1 MKIYSE
7 EKWEKVKL
15 GEIFELQMGKTP
27 SRNKENYWRHGE
39 NSWISISDMK
49 NEEKYICDTKEK
61 ITDLAVEESKIK
73 VIPKDTVIMSFKLSI
88 GKLAITSKDMF
99 TNEAI
104 MAFFPKDKVE
114 IDNNYLFYSL
124 KKVNWTEGTNKA
136 VKGLTLN
143 KPLIAS
149 KEILLPN
156 MQIQK
161 EIAKRLDIVMEILK
175 AKRKILLQ
183 LDELSKSIFI
193 EMFGD
198 PILNEKNW
206 KEDICKNI
214 TLKIGSGSTP
224 KGGEKNYKIEGIA
237 FIRSMNVYNNKF
249 NYKDLVFID
258 EIQSKILQN
267 VEVKKEDILLNI
279 TGASVARCCIV
290 PENILPARVNQHVS
304 IIRCKENIIDSIF
317 LCYQFTTKEYQDFL
331 WKLSTS
337 NGATREAL
345 TKQQEENLKV
355 IVPPIELQN
364 QFAERIKIIEKSKIE
379 IQKSTEETQKLFDS
393 LMEKY
398 FG

>member
-1 MKIYSE
+1 MKIYNK

-143 KPLIAS
+143 KPLITS
-149 KEILLPN
+149 KEILLPSI
-156 MQIQK
+156 QIQK

-183 LDELSKSIFI
+183 LDELSKCLF
-193 EMFGD
+193 EVEF
-198 PILNEKNW
+198 LNK
-206 KEDICKNI
+206 
-214 TLKIGSGSTP
+214 SY
-224 KGGEKNYKIEGIA
+224 YKYPLCECTT
-237 FIRSMNVYNNKF
+237 
-249 NYKDLVFID
+249 FID
-258 EIQSKILQN
+258 YRGRTPQISSEGTIQMINAKSVGKNNFKYIDEFVTEEIYNLCMTRGLG
-267 VEVKKEDILLNI
+267 EAGDILFVTEGHTFGN
-279 TGASVARCCIV
+279 VCII
-290 PENILPARVNQHVS
+290 P
-304 IIRCKENIIDSIF
+304 
-317 LCYQFTTKEYQDFL
+317 
-331 WKLSTS
+331 
-337 NGATREAL
+337 
-345 TKQQEENLKV
+345 ENLKKFALGQRV
-355 IVPPIELQN
+355 ITIRGKKEQILNKYLCYYMQTEEFKKDINMYKTGGTAQGIRSKDLGKILIPIPELKLQN
-364 QFAERIKIIEKSKIE
+364 QFAERVKLIEKSKFE
-379 IQKSTEETQKLFDS
+379 LFR
-393 LMEKY
+393 
-398 FG
+398 GVA

>member
-1 MKIYSE
+1 MKIYNK

-149 KEILLPN
+149 KEIFLPN
-156 MQIQK
+156 MKIQK

-175 AKRKILLQ
+175 IKRKILLQ

-193 EMFGD
+193 K
-198 PILNEKNW
+198 LKLKNKNW
-206 KEDICKNI
+206 DIKSFAEVTKVSQGLQIPISKRKKENGKNRFKYITIQFLNGSKEVEYIENPRENVIC
-214 TLKIGSGSTP
+214 S
-224 KGGEKNYKIEGIA
+224 E
-237 FIRSMNVYNNKF
+237 
-249 NYKDLVFID
+249 
-258 EIQSKILQN
+258 
-267 VEVKKEDILLNI
+267 EDILMTRTGNTGMVVTGVSGVFHNNFFIVKYDKNILLKEYLVAYLNSKEVQEEI
-279 TGASVARCCIV
+279 KKRAGTSTIPDLNHGEFYKIKILIPPINFQEKFSKQIQVIAKSKVEGRFFRSVA
-290 PENILPARVNQHVS
+290 
-304 IIRCKENIIDSIF
+304 
-317 LCYQFTTKEYQDFL
+317 
-331 WKLSTS
+331 
-337 NGATREAL
+337 
-345 TKQQEENLKV
+345 
-355 IVPPIELQN
+355 
-364 QFAERIKIIEKSKIE
+364 
-379 IQKSTEETQKLFDS
+379 
-393 LMEKY
+393 
-398 FG
+398 

>member
-1 MKIYSE
+1 MKIYNK
-7 EKWEKVKL
+7 EKWEKVRL

-149 KEILLPN
+149 KEILLPSI
-156 MQIQK
+156 QIQK

-183 LDELSKSIFI
+183 LDELSKCLFI
-193 EMFGD
+193 KMFGD
-198 PILNEKNW
+198 PILNEKKW
-206 KEDICKNI
+206 RKKQLQEECEII
-214 TLKIGSGSTP
+214 TGNTP
-224 KGGEKNYKIEGIA
+224 SRKEKNYYGNYIEWIKSDNIVPFNIYPTKAKEFLSENGVKRGRKIEKNNILMTCIAGSVNSIGNISITDRDVSFNQQINGI
-237 FIRSMNVYNNKF
+237 RVQENNVWFMFKQFELSKKY
-249 NYKDLVFID
+249 
-258 EIQSKILQN
+258 IQSSITMSLKGILS
-267 VEVKKEDILLNI
+267 K
-279 TGASVARCCIV
+279 S
-290 PENILPARVNQHVS
+290 
-304 IIRCKENIIDSIF
+304 
-317 LCYQFTTKEYQDFL
+317 
-331 WKLSTS
+331 KLS
-337 NGATREAL
+337 EL
-345 TKQQEENLKV
+345 YF
-355 IVPPIELQN
+355 IFPPIELQN
-364 QFAERIKIIEKSKIE
+364 QFAERVKMIEKSKFE
-379 IQKSTEETQKLFDS
+379 IQKSIEETQKLFDS
-393 LMEKY
+393 LMKKY

>member
-1 MKIYSE
+1 MKIYNK

-149 KEILLPN
+149 KEIFLPN

-175 AKRKILLQ
+175 IKRKILLQ
-183 LDELSKSIFI
+183 LDELSKCLFI
-193 EMFGD
+193 KMFGD
-198 PILNEKNW
+198 PILNEKKFKKGKIRDTIVEAKYGTSKPATIGGKYPYLRMN
-206 KEDICKNI
+206 NI
-214 TLKIGSGSTP
+214 TYNGELDLSDLKYITL
-224 KGGEKNYKIEGIA
+224 EKNEEEKY
-237 FIRSMNVYNNKF
+237 
-249 NYKDLVFID
+249 LV
-258 EIQSKILQN
+258 EKG
-267 VEVKKEDILLNI
+267 DILFNRTNSKELVGKTCVFNLNTPMVI
-279 TGASVARCCIV
+279 AGYLIKLKVNKQVIPEYISAFLNSVHGKRRLHEMC
-290 PENILPARVNQHVS
+290 R
-304 IIRCKENIIDSIF
+304 NIIGQANINAQELQDISI
-317 LCYQFTTKEYQDFL
+317 L
-331 WKLSTS
+331 
-337 NGATREAL
+337 
-345 TKQQEENLKV
+345 
-355 IVPPIELQN
+355 IPPIELQN
-364 QFAERIKIIEKSKIE
+364 QFAERVKMIEKSKFE
-379 IQKSTEETQKLFDS
+379 IQKSIEETQKLFDS

>member
-1 MKIYSE
+1 MKIYNK

-149 KEILLPN
+149 KEIFLPN

-175 AKRKILLQ
+175 IKRKILLQ
-183 LDELSKSIFI
+183 LDELSKCLFI
-193 EMFGD
+193 KMFGD
-198 PILNEKNW
+198 PILNEK
-206 KEDICKNI
+206 K
-214 TLKIGSGSTP
+214 
-224 KGGEKNYKIEGIA
+224 
-237 FIRSMNVYNNKF
+237 
-249 NYKDLVFID
+249 
-258 EIQSKILQN
+258 
-267 VEVKKEDILLNI
+267 
-279 TGASVARCCIV
+279 
-290 PENILPARVNQHVS
+290 
-304 IIRCKENIIDSIF
+304 
-317 LCYQFTTKEYQDFL
+317 
-331 WKLSTS
+331 
-337 NGATREAL
+337 
-345 TKQQEENLKV
+345 
-355 IVPPIELQN
+355 
-364 QFAERIKIIEKSKIE
+364 
-379 IQKSTEETQKLFDS
+379 
-393 LMEKY
+393 
-398 FG
+398 

>member
-7 EKWEKVKL
+7 EKWEKVRL

-149 KEILLPN
+149 KEILLPSI
-156 MQIQK
+156 QIQK

-183 LDELSKSIFI
+183 LDELSKCLFI
-193 EMFGD
+193 KMFGD
-198 PILNEKNW
+198 PILNEKKW
-206 KEDICKNI
+206 RKKQLQEECEII
-214 TLKIGSGSTP
+214 TGNTP
-224 KGGEKNYKIEGIA
+224 SRKEKNYYGNYIEWIKSDNIVPFNIYPTKAKEFLSENGVKRGRKIEKNNILMTCIAGSVNSIGNISITDRDVSFNQQINGI
-237 FIRSMNVYNNKF
+237 RVQENNVWFMFKQFELSKKY
-249 NYKDLVFID
+249 
-258 EIQSKILQN
+258 IQSSITMSLKGILS
-267 VEVKKEDILLNI
+267 K
-279 TGASVARCCIV
+279 S
-290 PENILPARVNQHVS
+290 
-304 IIRCKENIIDSIF
+304 
-317 LCYQFTTKEYQDFL
+317 
-331 WKLSTS
+331 KLS
-337 NGATREAL
+337 EL
-345 TKQQEENLKV
+345 YF
-355 IVPPIELQN
+355 IFPPIELQN
-364 QFAERIKIIEKSKIE
+364 QFAERVKMIEKSKFLPLNFLKAQDLRIFKVE
-379 IQKSTEETQKLFDS
+379 L
-393 LMEKY
+393 
-398 FG
+398 

>member
-1 MKIYSE
+1 MKIYNK

-149 KEILLPN
+149 KEILLPSI
-156 MQIQK
+156 QIQK

-183 LDELSKSIFI
+183 LDELSKCLFEVEFLNKSYYKYPLCECTTFI
-193 EMFGD
+193 DYRGRTPQISSEGTIQMINAKSVGKNNFKYIDEFVTEEIYNLCMTRGLGEAGDILFVTEGHTFGNVCII
-198 PILNEKNW
+198 PENFKKFALGQRVITIRGKKEQILNKYLCYYMQTEEFK
-206 KEDICKNI
+206 KDINMYK
-214 TLKIGSGSTP
+214 T
-224 KGGEKNYKIEGIA
+224 GGTAQG
-237 FIRSMNVYNNKF
+237 IRS
-249 NYKDLVFID
+249 KDLG
-258 EIQSKILQN
+258 KIL
-267 VEVKKEDILLNI
+267 IPI
-279 TGASVARCCIV
+279 
-290 PENILPARVNQHVS
+290 PE
-304 IIRCKENIIDSIF
+304 
-317 LCYQFTTKEYQDFL
+317 
-331 WKLSTS
+331 
-337 NGATREAL
+337 
-345 TKQQEENLKV
+345 LK
-355 IVPPIELQN
+355 LQN
-364 QFAERIKIIEKSKIE
+364 QFAERVKLIEKSKFE
-379 IQKSTEETQKLFDS
+379 IQKSIEETQKLFDS

>member
-1 MKIYSE
+1 MKIYNK

-149 KEILLPN
+149 KEIFLPN

-175 AKRKILLQ
+175 IKRKILLQ
-183 LDELSKSIFI
+183 LDELSKCLFI
-193 EMFGD
+193 KMFGD
-198 PILNEKNW
+198 PILNEKKW
-206 KEDICKNI
+206 RKKQLQEECEII
-214 TLKIGSGSTP
+214 TGNTP
-224 KGGEKNYKIEGIA
+224 SRKEKNYYGNYIEWIKSDNIVPFNIYPTKAKEFLSENGVKRGRKIEKNNILMTCIAGSVNSIGNISITDRDVSFNQQINGI
-237 FIRSMNVYNNKF
+237 RVQENNVWFMFKQFELSKKY
-249 NYKDLVFID
+249 
-258 EIQSKILQN
+258 IQSSITMSLKGILS
-267 VEVKKEDILLNI
+267 K
-279 TGASVARCCIV
+279 S
-290 PENILPARVNQHVS
+290 
-304 IIRCKENIIDSIF
+304 
-317 LCYQFTTKEYQDFL
+317 
-331 WKLSTS
+331 KLS
-337 NGATREAL
+337 EL
-345 TKQQEENLKV
+345 YF
-355 IVPPIELQN
+355 IFPPIELQK
-364 QFAERIKIIEKSKIE
+364 QYEKRVKLIEKSKFE
-379 IQKSTEETQKLFDS
+379 LFR
-393 LMEKY
+393 
-398 FG
+398 GVA

>member
-1 MKIYSE
+1 MKIYNK

-149 KEILLPN
+149 KEILLPSI
-156 MQIQK
+156 QIQK

-183 LDELSKSIFI
+183 LDELSKCLFI
-193 EMFGD
+193 KMFKENYD
-198 PILNEKNW
+198 KKNW
-206 KEDICKNI
+206 ENFSLEEIVEICSSKRVFLDQIVMEGIDFYRGTEIGLLSEGKKIEPKLFITKEHYENLIAETGKPKIGDLLLPSICNDGKIWYVNTEKPFYFKDGRVLWI
-214 TLKIGSGSTP
+214 KESDKVKGKFLQYFLRNEFLMNYKKIASGTTFSELKIFSL
-224 KGGEKNYKIEGIA
+224 KKMK
-237 FIRSMNVYNNKF
+237 
-249 NYKDLVFID
+249 
-258 EIQSKILQN
+258 
-267 VEVKKEDILLNI
+267 VKL
-279 TGASVARCCIV
+279 
-290 PENILPARVNQHVS
+290 
-304 IIRCKENIIDSIF
+304 
-317 LCYQFTTKEYQDFL
+317 
-331 WKLSTS
+331 
-337 NGATREAL
+337 
-345 TKQQEENLKV
+345 
-355 IVPPIELQN
+355 PPIELQN
-364 QFAERIKIIEKSKIE
+364 QFAERVKMIEKSKFE
-379 IQKSTEETQKLFDS
+379 IQKSIEETQKLFDS

>member
-1 MKIYSE
+1 MKIYNK

-149 KEILLPN
+149 KEILLPSI
-156 MQIQK
+156 QIQK

-183 LDELSKSIFI
+183 LDELSKCLFI
-193 EMFGD
+193 KMFGD
-198 PILNEKNW
+198 PILNEKKW
-206 KEDICKNI
+206 RKKQLQEECEII
-214 TLKIGSGSTP
+214 TGNTP
-224 KGGEKNYKIEGIA
+224 SRKEKNYYGNYIEWIKSDNIVPFNIYPTKAKEFLSENGVKRGRKIEKNNILMTCIAGSVNSIGNISITDRDVSFNQQINGI
-237 FIRSMNVYNNKF
+237 RVQENNVWFMFKQFELSKKY
-249 NYKDLVFID
+249 
-258 EIQSKILQN
+258 IQSSITMSLKGILS
-267 VEVKKEDILLNI
+267 K
-279 TGASVARCCIV
+279 S
-290 PENILPARVNQHVS
+290 
-304 IIRCKENIIDSIF
+304 
-317 LCYQFTTKEYQDFL
+317 
-331 WKLSTS
+331 KLS
-337 NGATREAL
+337 EL
-345 TKQQEENLKV
+345 YF
-355 IVPPIELQN
+355 IFPPIELQN
-364 QFAERIKIIEKSKIE
+364 QFAERVKMIEKSKFLPLNFLKAQDLRIFKVE
-379 IQKSTEETQKLFDS
+379 L
-393 LMEKY
+393 
-398 FG
+398 